1 MLILKSF
8 IHKKTTKIYICLLSI
23 LFLILLLISSFRSY
37 YSQLLQLEYDI
48 NNIYYITIN
57 KKDIDK
63 VYNSKFIKEPVI
75 GLNLIYNNNLNF
87 FTGYDDNLASN
98 EIIVKSDYFFDN
110 NITIENE
117 YFISDIYYKNIANY
131 DSVISYSLYQEISSL
146 SSEITIQFLL
156 NKRKYS
162 EILEE
167 ELKNT
172 FGYDINL
179 ICNYGE
185 EFNTNLN
192 TIIFYIDFFVIILL
206 LSALVLTIVINVN
219 VLLDERKVN
228 TLYKYLGFNF
238 YKTILYN
245 IIKLYFLF
253 LTSIL
258 ISFILF
264 CIMICGI
271 NSLTNLKLNISFEIL
286 VIINLF
292 VFLFT
297 LFYIIIKNLQT
308 NNI

>member
-156 NKRKYS
+156 NERKYS

-206 LSALVLTIVINVN
+206 LIALVLTIVINVN

>member
-167 ELKNT
+167 ELKN
-172 FGYDINL
+172 
-179 ICNYGE
+179 
-185 EFNTNLN
+185 
-192 TIIFYIDFFVIILL
+192 
-206 LSALVLTIVINVN
+206 
-219 VLLDERKVN
+219 
-228 TLYKYLGFNF
+228 
-238 YKTILYN
+238 
-245 IIKLYFLF
+245 
-253 LTSIL
+253 
-258 ISFILF
+258 
-264 CIMICGI
+264 
-271 NSLTNLKLNISFEIL
+271 
-286 VIINLF
+286 
-292 VFLFT
+292 
-297 LFYIIIKNLQT
+297 
-308 NNI
+308 